1 MYNNVRSRRGG
12 FGRRRQGRSRRGG
25 STIQSDRFINKSSD
39 VADVAP
45 EPIEHR
51 FSDFSLNQQIVE
63 RVSARG
69 YVTPTPIQDKAIPL
83 IMGGSD
89 VIGIAETGTGKT
101 AAFLL
106 PLMHK
111 FLRDRSQ
118 KALIVVP
125 TRELGVQIEEELRE
139 FSRGMNFSSALCIG
153 GAGFGAQ
160 LQALRRNPQFII
172 GTPGRLLDHLRQR
185 SLRLFNVNNLILDEA
200 DRMVEMGFIDD
211 VRKIISELPKQR
223 QSLFFSATIT
233 PEVGRLFGDFSINP
247 QTVSVKKRE
256 TSANVDQDVVR
267 YTDTFHKMSLLHNL
281 LTQDD
286 FTKTLIF
293 GRTKHGVEKLTNTLN
308 ERGFSAVSIHGN
320 KTQAQRQRALNEFKQ
335 NKIQILVA
343 TDVAARGL
351 DIPNVSHVINFDAPE
366 NYSDYV
372 HRIGR
377 TGRADKKGKAL
388 TFVGIGA

>member
-12 FGRRRQGRSRRGG
+12 FGRRQRRSPR
-25 STIQSDRFINKSSD
+25 SSSIHPDRYINKAVEVGQTS
-39 VADVAP
+39 P
-45 EPIEHR
+45 EPIQHR
-51 FSDFSLNQQIVE
+51 FSDFSLDARIVE
-63 RVSARG
+63 RVAARG

-83 IMGGSD
+83 VMSGQD

-111 FLRDRSQ
+111 FMRDRSQ
-118 KALIVVP
+118 KALIIVP
-125 TRELGVQIEEELRE
+125 TRELAVQIEEELRS
-139 FSRGMNFSSALCIG
+139 FAQGMPLYSALCIG
-153 GAGFGAQ
+153 GNGFGAQ
-160 LQALRRNPQFII
+160 IQALRRNPQFII
-172 GTPGRLLDHLRQR
+172 GTPGRLLDHLNRHT
-185 SLRLFNVNNLILDEA
+185 LRLNDANNLVLDEA

-211 VRKIISELPKQR
+211 VRKLIRELPRQR
-223 QSLFFSATIT
+223 QSLFFSATIM
-233 PEVGRLFGDFSINP
+233 PEVRTLIADFTQNP
-247 QTVSVKKRE
+247 QSVSVKRRE
-256 TSANVDQDVVR
+256 TAQNVDQNIVR
-267 YTDTFHKMSLLHNL
+267 YTDTFHKMSLLHSL

-293 GRTKHGVEKLTNTLN
+293 GRTKHGVEKLTKSLI

-320 KTQAQRQRALNEFKQ
+320 KTQAQRQRALNDFKQ
-335 NKIQILVA
+335 NRVQILVA

-366 NYSDYV
+366 NYSDYI

-377 TGRADKKGKAL
+377 TGRADKMGKAL
-388 TFVGIGA
+388 TFIGIGA

>member
-12 FGRRRQGRSRRGG
+12 FGHRSRRPRRGG
-25 STIQSDRFINKSSD
+25 SSIHSDRFINKAVD
-39 VADVAP
+39 VVETAP
-45 EPIEHR
+45 EPIQHR
-51 FSDFSLNQQIVE
+51 FSDFSLDNRIVE
-63 RVSARG
+63 RINSRG
-69 YVTPTPIQDKAIPL
+69 YITPTPIQDKAIPL
-83 IMGGSD
+83 VMGGQD

-111 FLRDRSQ
+111 FLKDHNQ
-118 KALIVVP
+118 KALIIVP
-125 TRELGVQIEEELRE
+125 TRELAVQIEEELRS
-139 FSRGMNFSSALCIG
+139 FSQGMNLYSALCIG
-153 GAGFGAQ
+153 GSGFGAQ

-185 SLRLFNVNNLILDEA
+185 SLRLFNVNNLVLDEA

-211 VRKIISELPKQR
+211 VRQLIRELPQKR

-233 PEVGRLFGDFSINP
+233 PEVGRLFGDFAQNP

-256 TSANVDQDVVR
+256 TSANVDQDVIR
-267 YTDTFHKMSLLHNL
+267 YTDNFHKMTLLHNL
-281 LTQDD
+281 LVQDD

-293 GRTKHGVEKLTNTLN
+293 GRTKHGVEKLTKTLV
-308 ERGFSAVSIHGN
+308 ERGFAAASIHGN
-320 KTQAQRQRALNEFKQ
+320 KTQAQRQRALNDFKQ
-335 NKIQILVA
+335 NKVQILVA

-366 NYSDYV
+366 HYADYV

-388 TFVGIGA
+388 TFVGLGA